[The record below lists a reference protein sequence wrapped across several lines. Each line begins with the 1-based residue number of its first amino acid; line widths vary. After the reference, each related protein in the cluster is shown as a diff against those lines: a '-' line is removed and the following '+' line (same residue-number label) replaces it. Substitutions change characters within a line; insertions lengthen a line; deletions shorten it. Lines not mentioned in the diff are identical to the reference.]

1 MARGKSR
8 SSGPQEERAMAKGD
22 EAEVSD
28 YELARLAR
36 IKRNEAFMATL
47 SISTVKAQTAPSTAA
62 AKKRSPSKRPRDPAS
77 RPAPSRTSRRLRG
90 HAADPDD
97 LVALPGTWISSLAGA
112 TTKPGG
118 APSSFRHDYGPELD
132 PEEAG
137 ERMEVLKGHI
147 DARDEA
153 KAGTAS
159 YNHCLHRVRTMSDVS
174 LARRVRTIERARG
187 AQAKEKMLVFSRVL
201 TAKGKTELA
210 EMAEAALDRLVRG
223 VPMPEKES

>member
-1 MARGKSR
+1 MVRGKSKR
-8 SSGPQEERAMAKGD
+8 PVPQEDHATAKEG

-47 SISTVKAQTAPSTAA
+47 SMSTLKTAPSTAAAA

-77 RPAPSRTSRRLRG
+77 RAAPSRKSSRLRR
-90 HAADPDD
+90 AADPED
-97 LVALPGTWISSLAGA
+97 LALPGTSISSLAGVP
-112 TTKPGG
+112 TKPRG
-118 APSSFRHDYGPELD
+118 APSSFRCDYGPELD
-132 PEEAG
+132 PEEAQ

-153 KAGTAS
+153 NAGTAS

-201 TAKGKTELA
+201 TATGKTDLA

>member
-1 MARGKSR
+1 MVRGKSKR
-8 SSGPQEERAMAKGD
+8 PGPQEDHATAKAD

-28 YELARLAR
+28 YERARLAR
-36 IKRNEAFMATL
+36 IKRNEAFMETL
-47 SISTVKAQTAPSTAA
+47 SISALKTAPSTPAAA

-77 RPAPSRTSRRLRG
+77 RTAPSRTSKRLRSQ
-90 HAADPDD
+90 AADPED

-118 APSSFRHDYGPELD
+118 APSSFRQDYGPELN
-132 PEEAG
+132 PEEAQ

-147 DARDEA
+147 GARDEA

-201 TAKGKTELA
+201 TAKGKTDLA